1 MKKIAV
7 VVSSFALMSLTS
19 ATPAR
24 ADIFTFDSFGAFSAF
39 SNDNGLTQE
48 NVLAEGTQTG
58 TTVQGTTN
66 QTDSLVNIMSTTSLS
81 LTGSNG
87 QAEVDANAPATSFSD
102 FSIFLPGFETFTSLA
117 FNMDN
122 VRGSNGTVEL
132 TILEVNGDITTFDY
146 DVANGANFFG
156 VAAINGQR
164 IVSVG
169 DLDLGGVNYGALQQI
184 RIGGIEDE
192 GDVTAVPE
200 PASLMLLGSGM
211 VGLAARVRRR
221 RSAAVRG

>member
-7 VVSSFALMSLTS
+7 VLSIFAFVSLTG

-39 SNDNGLTQE
+39 GNIYGLTQE

-58 TTVQGTTN
+58 TTVQGITN
-66 QTDSLVNIMSTTSLS
+66 QTDSFVNIMSTTSLS

-87 QAEVDANAPATSFSD
+87 QAEVDAESPATSFSD
-102 FSIFLPGFETFTSLA
+102 FSIFLPGLETFTSLA

-122 VRGSNGTVEL
+122 VRGSNGTVQL
-132 TILEVNGDITTFDY
+132 TILEVNGDITTYDY
-146 DVANGANFFG
+146 AVGNGANFFG
-156 VAAINGQR
+156 VAAIAGQR

-184 RIGGIEDE
+184 RIGGIED
-192 GDVTAVPE
+192 GNTVTAVPE

-221 RSAAVRG
+221 RSAAARD